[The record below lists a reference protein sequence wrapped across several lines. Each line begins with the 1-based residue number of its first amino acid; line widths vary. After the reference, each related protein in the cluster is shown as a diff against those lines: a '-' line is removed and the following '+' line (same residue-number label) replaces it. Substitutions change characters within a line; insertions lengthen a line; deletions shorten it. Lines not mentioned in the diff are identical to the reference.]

1 MELGVGS
8 PALGHDLDLIFWVVG
23 DVVELPVEVVLVLV
37 LPSVWTREDLPVLGQ
52 DFALSLVFGAIGTT
66 EIPSLLAL
74 AALQSVLNLL
84 TLDNRSS
91 ALITEYGSF
100 LDLAI
105 ASSTSE
111 IPLLSPRLKLSL
123 PEATGL
129 VLFPFL

>member
-111 IPLLSPRLKLSL
+111 IPLLSPRLKLSF